1 MNDFDS
7 SVWQENR
14 IEQVWVWFLRLV
26 LLLLPVGAA
35 IRGDYSQALWLA
47 LILAGHVGVHL
58 VVPRLLRPVWQRW
71 ALSLADIVLAG
82 LAFYVGGAMTVE
94 GLLLSACV
102 MTVIA
107 ARFDLWQAMAVN
119 GGVWLLFT
127 APVLSAWL
135 WDNEPFSPRIVGS
148 LVLWLVLTWG
158 VNYLVSMDARR
169 NRVLRDATVR
179 LRQLSTVN
187 EVGRAIASSLE
198 LETVLELVLTKAVE
212 ILNAQAGSLLL
223 LDEKTGE
230 LVFRVVLGPVSE
242 SLVGQRL
249 PRGHGI
255 AGAAVET
262 GEGQVVNDVRED
274 SRWHTAIDL
283 ATGFETQSILCVP
296 LARRGHPIGA
306 LEVINRLNRTRFDND
321 DLELLSNFG
330 IQAAVA
336 VENAQ
341 LYGRTDEALARRVQ
355 ELATIEEVSRELS
368 SSLDLERTLNLILLR
383 VKDLVDYYSAEICL
397 WDQARNVMVTGSAAG
412 DPRLTTEAGG
422 LYHLDEGYT
431 GWIARHKERLLIPD
445 TAERPDLGPKVVET
459 SISIRSYVGLPLTT
473 SDAFVGTLE
482 LVSDRTGTFTEQ
494 DLEILDIFAN
504 HAAVA
509 IQNARLHAET
519 ERRLQEFSGLHQI
532 SQTIG
537 SLSAPSQIYAQI
549 SERIARL
556 MAVEICGI
564 LLYDEDAQ
572 ALISQP
578 SFVGVPAEV
587 VGRYRIPVKE
597 GSLAWHLWQDRDF
610 LLLND
615 AENESL
621 VDELDMRGL
630 ARSGGL
636 RDAIFAPLIVGQRR
650 LGVIQVGNRADGT
663 PFGEDDVRL
672 LCIFANQ
679 AAAVVENARLYEQ
692 TDERLQLRL
701 DELEALQRTMEEL
714 NSTLELDRVLGT
726 VLESAVETTGA
737 THGNVMLVD
746 MDSGSFSLRA
756 ALGYSETE
764 EANIEDLLLGLGEES
779 LILQVAKSSK
789 ARIVEDTEREAARV
803 CIRDDTRSALAVP
816 ISYQE
821 AVVGLINLRHV
832 EVGAFDQDA
841 QVFVQALAEQ
851 AALAIGNAMRYEE
864 QIRANKTLRQ
874 RSEQMDGLLAVS
886 QKLRTDVQLEETLEE
901 VAYAVQETVGFN
913 IVLISVVE
921 EQPSTSPM
929 LRRVAAAGL
938 PLDVFEGAKQ
948 VLHPLDRYEG
958 LLREEYRQGQ
968 CYFLPFQEQDDWGV
982 GVQTIVPM
990 PEVED
995 WHEGQWHPHDM
1006 LLAPMTGAGGRL
1018 LGHIS
1023 VDEPRDGL
1031 RPSRRTLEV
1040 LAIFA
1045 NQAAIAVENANLY
1058 ADARRRAED
1067 LALINEV
1074 GQTLTQLVEPEQV
1087 LDTVVKAVGLL
1098 LQCEMGA
1105 IYQPDPFDGKFG
1117 AVASY
1122 GIALDALIDFR
1133 YAPGEGLVGKV
1144 AEEGAPLVI
1153 PDAGQEPDLLQSPV
1167 PVGSM
1172 MLVPIKVGQRV
1183 IGVLTASSPRP
1194 FALSEADGV
1203 VLATLADQAAVALE
1217 STRLLSSTQQAAMR
1231 LASLNEFGRRVAA
1244 RLELQDML
1252 ETTVSSLEEYLAFY
1266 RVGIFLVDEASSELY
1281 PAVANEALLSV
1292 IPPGYR
1298 QTMGEGAIGRAA
1310 STGETVLANDPVSD
1324 GVATEVGAWSSPSS
1338 VSVPIK
1344 VGPRVIGVLEVEGV
1358 RRGAF
1363 GEQDAAT
1370 LEIAADQLAVAME
1383 NARLFEQTQRRVAEL
1398 ATVNEIGRAIS
1409 GALDTNQLAELI
1421 YDQVSSLSNT
1431 RNFHLVVYDPDARRV
1446 YMEFI
1451 IEQGQ
1456 RQMRDGSS
1464 LGQGLVSHIIRTG
1477 EPLLL
1482 PRGVEEFAQEHGL
1495 TMERGSAKSWLGVPM
1510 IAGDRVIGAIA
1521 VQSSEREDAFDAA
1534 HLELLTIVAGQAS
1547 VAYHNASLFQERLR
1561 RIEQLNV
1568 LNEMAQAISSTL
1580 ELDDLLEIVYQQ
1592 ASRIVDTTNFYIALY
1607 DEETEEITFPFVVD
1621 PEQREDWSPGK
1632 KGEGLTGTII
1642 ATGQPLLLPTGAA
1655 GLYRKEGREIHAGL
1669 CRSWLGVPMIAEDRV
1684 LGVIAVQDYEREQV
1698 YHEEHLGLLS
1708 TVAAQAAVAVR
1719 NAQLYRQI
1727 VGFSSELESMVEVRT
1742 RELEQA
1748 LADLTLERDR
1758 VEALYQITS
1767 ELGSTLELERVLQRA
1782 LQLFA
1787 SALGL
1792 EHGTILLVDQETG
1805 ILNLRATLEP
1815 RRHLPRKGKPTA
1827 WKPGVGLAGWVL
1839 EHRQPVLVADIGED
1853 TRWVHRPGKELSIR
1867 SVVAAPLSLG
1877 GGDILGVIILGHP
1890 DVGHFTTDHLQLVT
1904 AATAQI
1910 AMSVNNSDLYAFIT
1924 DQADQLGAALQ
1935 AQQEE
1940 AAKNRAVLESIADG
1954 VLVLDHNGRVLLVN
1968 PAAEELLGFS
1978 GMALEGE
1985 HFRHM
1990 LGLGETEVH
1999 RELSQT
2005 LYSELLKRLE
2015 VGEDSGLPMESSVRL
2030 QAGVRVL
2037 AVTMAPL
2044 IVTLG
2049 GTPGLVAALRDISRE
2064 AEVERLKNEFISTVS
2079 HELRTPMT
2087 SIKGYTD
2094 LLFLGMAGGL
2104 TDAQRSFLKIIKSN
2118 ADRLTALVND
2128 ILDISRIET
2137 GRMRLTIGALDLGQI
2152 ISQTV
2157 VSFQGQYREKGL
2169 NLVWEEPQDLPDVR
2183 ADAARVAQV
2192 MSNLIANAWQYTPA
2206 GGTVAVSVH
2215 AVDGFLQTDVSDT
2228 GIGISPDD
2236 VGRIFDR
2243 FYRADHPIVQEAE
2256 GTGLGLSIVKMFV
2269 EMLGGEIW
2277 VESEPGEG
2285 TRFSFTLPLTTTELP
2300 EPVPDLLS
2308 TELSA
2313 GIARRQKILVVEDD
2327 RDLALLLRRQLES
2340 EGFQVLLAGT
2350 GEDALWLA
2358 REAQPHLVTLDI
2370 MLPDIDGFVV
2380 LEELKTNPVTSAIP
2394 VVIVS
2399 VLAESEKGFALGA
2412 VDYVVKP
2419 FLEQE
2424 LLETVHNALSYL
2436 ETSRPHKLVV
2446 ADDDRHVLDQMEQA
2460 LSLHGYE
2467 VWAAAD
2473 GQEALDRAKEIEPD
2487 LILLD
2492 VGMPVMDGYEVVRRL
2507 KKDERTRPIPVIVTT
2522 DSPVDRERERVRMLG
2537 MDIAEYVT
2545 KPLSIEILIREIKK
2559 VISEQVR
2566 V

>member
-1 MNDFDS
+1 MNGSDLT
-7 SVWQENR
+7 VWHENR
-14 IEQVWVWFLRLV
+14 IEQVWVWFLRSV
-26 LLLLPVGAA
+26 LLFLPLGAV
-35 IRGDYSQALWLA
+35 IRGQYSEALWLA
-47 LILAGHVGVHL
+47 LILAGHIIVYWL
-58 VVPRLLRPVWQRW
+58 VPRLLSVGRGQW
-71 ALSLADIVLAG
+71 ALGLADVVLAG
-82 LAFYVGGAMTVE
+82 LAFYAGGSMAVE
-94 GLLLSACV
+94 GLILAACV
-102 MTVIA
+102 MTIEA
-107 ARFDLWQAMAVN
+107 SRFSLWQAVAVN
-119 GGVWLLFT
+119 ASVWLVFT
-127 APVLSAWL
+127 VPLLSAWL
-135 WDNEPFSPRIVGS
+135 WDGEPFSPHIVGN
-148 LVLWLVLTWG
+148 LVMWLVLTWG
-158 VNYLVSMDARR
+158 VNYLASMSAHQG
-169 NRVLRDATVR
+169 RVVRDVTVR

-187 EVGRAIASSLE
+187 EVGRAVASTLE
-198 LETVLELVLTKAVE
+198 LEAVLHLALTKAVE

-223 LDEKTGE
+223 LDEDTGE

-249 PRGHGI
+249 PRGDGI

-262 GEGQVVNDVRED
+262 GEGQVVNDVRAD
-274 SRWHTAIDL
+274 SRWHTAVDL

-296 LARRGHPIGA
+296 LIRRGRPIGA
-306 LEVINRLNRTRFDND
+306 LEVINRLDHTQFDND

-330 IQAAVA
+330 IQAAIA

-341 LYGRTDEALARRVQ
+341 LYGRTDEALGKRVH

-368 SSLDLERTLNLILLR
+368 SSLDLDRTLDLILLR
-383 VKDLVDYYSAEICL
+383 VRDLVDYYSAEICL
-397 WDQARNVMVTGSAAG
+397 WDQARNVMVTRAAAG
-412 DPRLTTEAGG
+412 DARLTTEAGG
-422 LYHLDEGYT
+422 TYQLDEGYT
-431 GWIARHKERLLIPD
+431 GWIARHKQRLFIPD
-445 TAERPDLGPKVVET
+445 TAERPDVSPKVAET
-459 SISIRSYVGLPLTT
+459 NVPIRSYVGLPLMT
-473 SDAFVGTLE
+473 SDAYVGTLE
-482 LVSDRTGTFTEQ
+482 LVSDRADAFAEK

-504 HAAVA
+504 HAAAA
-509 IQNARLHAET
+509 IRNARLHDET

-537 SLSAPSQIYAQI
+537 SLSDLGQIYGQI
-549 SERIARL
+549 SERIAHL
-556 MAVEICGI
+556 MGVEMCGI
-564 LLYDEDAQ
+564 LLHDEDAQ
-572 ALISQP
+572 ALVSQP
-578 SFVGVPAEV
+578 PFFGVPEEV
-587 VGRYRIPVKE
+587 VGRYRLSVPE
-597 GSLAWHLWQDRDF
+597 GSLASRLWQERDF

-615 AENESL
+615 VENEPL
-621 VDELDMRGL
+621 IDDLDMRGL
-630 ARSGGL
+630 ARAGGL
-636 RDAIFAPLIVGQRR
+636 RDAIFAPMVVGQRR
-650 LGVIQVGNRADGT
+650 IGVIQVGNRADGT
-663 PFGEDDVRL
+663 LFGEDDVQL
-672 LCIFANQ
+672 LCIFASQ
-679 AAAVVENARLYEQ
+679 AAAVVENAKLYEQ
-692 TDERLQLRL
+692 TDERLQSRL

-714 NSTLELDRVLGT
+714 NATLELDHVLGI
-726 VLESAVETTGA
+726 VLESAVQTTGA
-737 THGNVMLVD
+737 THGNVMLLD

-756 ALGYSETE
+756 ASGYSEAE
-764 EANIEDLLLGLGEES
+764 EAGIEELLLALGDES
-779 LILQVAKSSK
+779 LILQVAQRGE
-789 ARIVEDTEREAARV
+789 ARIVEDTELEAAPV
-803 CIRDDTRSALAVP
+803 CVRSDTRSALAVP
-816 ISYQE
+816 VSYQE

-832 EVGAFDQDA
+832 DIGTFDQDDL
-841 QVFVQALAEQ
+841 VFVQALAEQ
-851 AALAIGNAMRYEE
+851 AAMAIGNAMRYEE
-864 QIRANKTLRQ
+864 QVRVNRTLRQ

-886 QKLRTDVQLEETLEE
+886 QTLRTDVQLEDTLEE
-901 VAYAVQETVGFN
+901 VAYAIQETVGYN
-913 IVLISVVE
+913 IVLISMVE
-921 EQPSTSPM
+921 EQPSASPM

-938 PLDVFEGAKQ
+938 PLDVFEGAKR

-968 CYFLPFQEQDDWGV
+968 CYFLPFQEQDDWGA

-990 PEVED
+990 PETED
-995 WHEGQWHPHDM
+995 WREGEWHPHDM
-1006 LLAPMTGAGGRL
+1006 LLAPMRGAGGRL

-1031 RPSRRTLEV
+1031 RPSRRTMEV

-1045 NQAAIAVENANLY
+1045 NQAAIAVENASLY

-1105 IYQPDPFDGKFG
+1105 IFQPDPFDGKFG

-1122 GIALDALIDFR
+1122 GIALDALIEFR

-1144 AEEGAPLVI
+1144 VEEGTPLVI
-1153 PDAGQEPDLLQSPV
+1153 PDTEQEPLFVRGPV

-1172 MLVPIKVGQRV
+1172 MLVPIKAGQRV

-1203 VLATLADQAAVALE
+1203 VLVTLADQAAVALE
-1217 STRLLSSTQQAAMR
+1217 STRLLSDTQQAAIR
-1231 LASLNEFGRRVAA
+1231 LASLNEIGRRVSAQ
-1244 RLELQDML
+1244 LELQDML
-1252 ETTVSSLEEYLAFY
+1252 ETTVNSLQEYLAFY
-1266 RVGIFLVDEASSELY
+1266 RVGIFLVEEASSELHL
-1281 PAVANEALLSV
+1281 AVANEALRAVVPSDCRV
-1292 IPPGYR
+1292 R
-1298 QTMGEGAIGRAA
+1298 MGEGAVGRAA
-1310 STGETVLANDPVSD
+1310 ASGEMVLEDDALSYDH
-1324 GVATEVGAWSSPSS
+1324 ARQEGAWTSPSS
-1338 VSVPIK
+1338 VSVPIM
-1344 VGPRVIGVLEVEGV
+1344 VGRRVIGVLEVEGI

-1363 GEQDAAT
+1363 SEQDAAA
-1370 LEIAADQLAVAME
+1370 LEIAADQLGVAME
-1383 NARLFEQTQRRVAEL
+1383 NASLFEQTQRRLAEL
-1398 ATVNEIGRAIS
+1398 ATVNEIGQAIS
-1409 GALDTNQLAELI
+1409 GALDTGQLAELI
-1421 YDQVSSLSNT
+1421 YDQVSSLLNA
-1431 RNFHLVVYDPDARRV
+1431 RNFYLAVYDADARRV
-1446 YMEFI
+1446 SMEFV
-1451 IEQGQ
+1451 IEHGQ
-1456 RQMRDGSS
+1456 RRAGDDIDIR
-1464 LGQGLVSHIIRTG
+1464 QGLMSHLIRTG
-1477 EPLLL
+1477 EPILLS
-1482 PRGVEEFAQEHGL
+1482 RGVTEFAAEQGL
-1495 TMERGSAKSWLGVPM
+1495 TLEGDPAKSWLGVPM
-1510 IAGDRVIGAIA
+1510 IAGDRVIGAVA
-1521 VQSSEREDAFDAA
+1521 VKSSEREDAFDPA

-1580 ELDDLLEIVYQQ
+1580 ELDELLGVVYQQ
-1592 ASRIVDTTNFYIALY
+1592 ATRIVDTSNFYIALF
-1607 DEETEEITFPFVVD
+1607 DEETGEITFPFVVD
-1621 PEQREDWSPGK
+1621 PEHREDWSPRK
-1632 KGEGLTGTII
+1632 KGEGLTGTIV
-1642 ATGQPLLLPTGAA
+1642 ATGQPLLLPSGAA
-1655 GLYRKEGREIHAGL
+1655 GRYREEGREIDAGL

-1684 LGVIAVQDYEREQV
+1684 LGVIAVQDYEREEV
-1698 YHEEHLGLLS
+1698 YHEEHLRLLS

-1719 NAQLYRQI
+1719 NAQLYRQL
-1727 VGFSSELESMVEVRT
+1727 VGFSSELEGMVEVRT

-1748 LADLTLERDR
+1748 LAELTVERDR

-1787 SALGL
+1787 SALSL
-1792 EHGTILLVDQETG
+1792 DHGTILLVDQESGT
-1805 ILNLRATLEP
+1805 LNLRATLEP
-1815 RRHLPRKGKPTA
+1815 GRRLPREGTPTA
-1827 WKPGVGLAGWVL
+1827 WRSGVGLAGWVL
-1839 EHRQPVLVADIGED
+1839 EHREPVLVADIGED
-1853 TRWVHRPGKELSIR
+1853 ERWVHRPGKEMSMR

-1877 GGDILGVIILGHP
+1877 GGDILGVIILGHREP
-1890 DVGHFTTDHLQLVT
+1890 GHFTPDHLQLVT

-1924 DQADQLGAALQ
+1924 DQADQLGTALQ

-1968 PAAEELLGFS
+1968 PAAEELLGFA

-1999 RELSQT
+1999 RELSQA

-2015 VGEDSGLPMESSVRL
+2015 LGEDLGPSMESSIRL
-2030 QAGVRVL
+2030 QAGTRVL
-2037 AVTMAPL
+2037 AVTLAPL
-2044 IVTLG
+2044 IVSPG

-2104 TDAQRSFLKIIKSN
+2104 TDAQRNFLKIIKSN

-2157 VSFQGQYREKGL
+2157 ISFQGQYREKGL
-2169 NLVWEEPQDLPDVR
+2169 SLIWEEPEDLPNVR
-2183 ADAARVAQV
+2183 GDAARVAQV
-2192 MSNLIANAWQYTPA
+2192 LSNLIANAWQYSPA
-2206 GGTVAVSVH
+2206 GGMVTVSADVVN
-2215 AVDGFLQTDVSDT
+2215 GFVQTSVSDT

-2243 FYRADHPIVQEAE
+2243 FYRADHPVVQEAE

-2277 VESEPGEG
+2277 VKSEPGRG
-2285 TRFSFTLPLTTTELP
+2285 TTFCFTLPLTTTDLP

-2358 REAQPHLVTLDI
+2358 KEAQPQLVTLDI
-2370 MLPDIDGFVV
+2370 MLPDVDGFEV
-2380 LEELKTNPVTSAIP
+2380 LEQLKTNPMTSGIP

-2419 FLEQE
+2419 FVEQE
-2424 LLETVHNALSYL
+2424 LLDIVHRALSYL
-2436 ETSRPHKLVV
+2436 EASRPHRLLV
-2446 ADDDRHVLDQMEQA
+2446 ADDDPEVLARMEQA

-2473 GQEALDRAKEIEPD
+2473 GQEALDRAREIEPD

-2492 VGMPVMDGYEVVRRL
+2492 VAMPLMDGYEVVRRL
-2507 KKDERTRPIPVIVTT
+2507 KRDEKTRPIPVIVAT
-2522 DSPVDRERERVRMLG
+2522 DSPADREQERVRVLG
-2537 MDIAEYVT
+2537 MDIAEYLT
-2545 KPLSIEILIREIKK
+2545 KPLSIEVLIREIKK
-2559 VISEQVR
+2559 VIAEKVSM
-2566 V
+2566 